1 MIKTVRKKLEEIL
14 DMEIVTHDN
23 RLSNEKINAFENKFQ
38 IKIPEEYRWFLVN
51 YSESYIN
58 SDYQFPMIE
67 KSMITPKSG
76 FETIDF
82 LYSSDFIENAE
93 QYISNYG
100 KEMIPIGE
108 ASGDTVCIGVQ
119 GDGFGKIYY
128 VYHED
133 EDENLNYYLIAE
145 SFDKFILSF
154 EKRVENMINLDEVEI
169 ELDDDLWN
177 D

>member
-14 DMEIVTHDN
+14 DKEIVTHDN

-108 ASGDTVCIGVQ
+108 ASGDNVCIGVQ